1 MVNKEKFGYVFASK
15 MLFEDNR
22 KVMYFYHEKPDSPT
36 DSGWR
41 FFCGEE
47 TQEYCDNPDNIAIY
61 SITSVLNV
69 SPDIE
74 KYLDTDKI
82 VAFERNQETGEFEEV
97 DFVSKNAGWISTNHI

>member
-1 MVNKEKFGYVFASK
+1 MINKEKFGYVFASK

-22 KVMYFYHEKPDSPT
+22 KVVYFYHEEPDSPS
-36 DSGWR
+36 DSGWK

-61 SITSVLNV
+61 GITSVLNV

-97 DFVSKNAGWISTNHI
+97 DFASENA